1 MDARPAGK
9 PRVLVCIVGGART
22 LAVPAVHE
30 SIRVHVL
37 ESLRASAERVDVV
50 SLLIDDDS
58 DAPAFNRG
66 GGSANATR
74 CHGDPTTALKQL
86 GPLVDDLRIKKSDC
100 AHFRTVADDRT
111 ADRRSGGG
119 ARGVTPARCV
129 DDSLWLQFAWI
140 DMCLR
145 RGMKLAET
153 KDRSTKHSHF
163 IRMRPDSFF
172 AGPLPD
178 LRHFPL
184 DRVTTWLK
192 HDGVGSDM
200 FFLFTRK
207 VFHTWWVR
215 EVRRK
220 LTQGVFRECCPE
232 ECFKGV
238 KVSHQDRQLK
248 GGLPCTCTGRQCT
261 GTTDEPRGGSLRR
274 AHGPRSRGE
283 LSRISV
289 GVRDL
294 GPPLF
299 CQWRCV
305 LGVRLRF

>member
-1 MDARPAGK
+1 M
-9 PRVLVCIVGGART
+9 LVCIVGGART

-111 ADRRSGGG
+111 ADRGSGGG

-153 KDRSTKHSHF
+153 EDRSTKHSHF

-172 AGPLPD
+172 AAPLPD

-184 DRVTTWLK
+184 AGSSDYLVKARRSRVGHVLSLHK
-192 HDGVGSDM
+192 KSLSHLVG
-200 FFLFTRK
+200 TRSSAK
-207 VFHTWWVR
+207 AYAGRVSWV
-215 EVRRK
+215 
-220 LTQGVFRECCPE
+220 LPGGVFQRSEGLSGPTA
-232 ECFKGV
+232 
-238 KVSHQDRQLK
+238 Q
-248 GGLPCTCTGRQCT
+248 GLPCT
-261 GTTDEPRGGSLRR
+261 
-274 AHGPRSRGE
+274 
-283 LSRISV
+283 
-289 GVRDL
+289 
-294 GPPLF
+294 GPPTNL
-299 CQWRCV
+299 V
-305 LGVRLRF
+305 LVGSAD